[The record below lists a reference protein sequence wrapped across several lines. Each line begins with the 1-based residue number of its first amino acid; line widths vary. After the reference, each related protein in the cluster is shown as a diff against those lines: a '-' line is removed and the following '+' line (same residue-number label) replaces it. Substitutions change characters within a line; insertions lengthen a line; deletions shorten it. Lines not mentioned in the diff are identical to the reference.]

1 MCPISYYTMIRK
13 SKEKT
18 YFRLQL
24 VMYAEKHGVKPCARA
39 FNTTPKTVRKWV
51 KRYNLQ
57 GYKAL
62 ENISK
67 APHNIPHKIKPELET
82 QIIKHKKNLP
92 SWGALR
98 LKRDFKLPC
107 SDKAI
112 SRVYRENN
120 LTRIKRRK
128 HQTKNDLR
136 EMKQAWRLFSHNGI
150 DTKDLIDIPEYFLQM
165 KLFNLPTVQYT
176 YREVVSGLQFTGFA
190 CERSLINSK
199 IFAQKIKQHLVNCN
213 VNLNNSI
220 WQSDNGSEF
229 IGSWNARNKS
239 IFTKIIEDNIPNC
252 IHQTIPPGAH
262 RWQADV
268 ETVHRLIEDEF
279 YEVENF
285 TSKEDFLRKITA
297 YQYFFNATRPN
308 SYKGGKTPLEIIQER
323 EPTIDPKIVLLPPI
337 FLDDEFEKLYTKL
350 DPEKIAT
357 GGYHL
362 PSYP

>member
-1 MCPISYYTMIRK
+1 
-13 SKEKT
+13 
-18 YFRLQL
+18 
-24 VMYAEKHGVKPCARA
+24 MYAKEHGVRPCARD

-62 ENISK
+62 ENKSN
-67 APHNIPHKIKPELET
+67 APHNIPHKIKLELET

-98 LKRDFKLPC
+98 LKKDFQLPC

-112 SRVYRENN
+112 SRVYKENN
-120 LTRIKRRK
+120 LTKIKRKK

-136 EMKQAWRLFSHNGI
+136 KIKQLWKLFSHNEI
-150 DTKDLIDIPEYFLQM
+150 DTKDLIDIPEYFIQM
-165 KLFNLPTVQYT
+165 KLFNLPKVQYT

-190 CERSLINSK
+190 SERSLTNSK
-199 IFAQKIKQHLVNCN
+199 IFAQKIKQHLVACN
-213 VNLNNSI
+213 VDLNNSI

-229 IGSWNARNKS
+229 IGSWNAKDKS

-279 YEVENF
+279 YEVENW
-285 TSKEDFLRKITA
+285 TSKNDFQHKITA
-297 YQYFFNATRPN
+297 YQYFFNVVRPN
-308 SYKGGKTPLEIIQER
+308 SYKGGKTPLEIIKEKNPCISS
-323 EPTIDPKIVLLPPI
+323 EIVLFEPI
-337 FLDDEFEKLYTKL
+337 FIDDEFEKLYTKL
-350 DPEKIAT
+350 DTKKT
-357 GGYHL
+357 LSGGYHL